1 MAGTNN
7 IAAPDTMMLKNG
19 KIMKRRQDVDA
30 VPILLF
36 SECSSEHANQLMWS
50 PWQQLEEVTGIQ
62 EQEETENQ
70 KKIRLNIFPL
80 SVFPCIEEDS
90 ENGDV

>member
-1 MAGTNN
+1 
-7 IAAPDTMMLKNG
+7 
-19 KIMKRRQDVDA
+19 MKRRQDADA

-70 KKIRLNIFPL
+70 KRIRLNIFPL
-80 SVFPCIEEDS
+80 SVFPCVEEDS
-90 ENGDV
+90 ENSDV